1 MEGRLQQ
8 NSLINTI
15 HKDNLATQVISI
27 LLVTQTMI
35 TLKVLS
41 QKVLMSTTNLGKISS
56 PLKILIVL
64 LETSPN
70 NL

>member
-27 LLVTQTMI
+27 SRVTQT
-35 TLKVLS
+35 TTTSKASSLKAP
-41 QKVLMSTTNLGKISS
+41 MSTTNLGKTSSLPRTLTALSEIS
-56 PLKILIVL
+56 LNKL
-64 LETSPN
+64 
-70 NL
+70 